1 LKIEDGD
8 IVHFHYTGKFENG
21 EIFDT
26 SQEDAAREAGLHN
39 SQMNYQPLVVKI
51 GAGQIIKGLDEAL
64 LGMEE
69 GEEKKV
75 TIPPEKGYG
84 SKRPELVQEVHLEAF
99 RQSGIEPK
107 EGMLIGTSQGAAVVT
122 GVGEDFVEMD
132 FNHPLAGKTLVFE
145 VKVKAIERE

>member
-1 LKIEDGD
+1 MKVEEGD

-39 SQMNYQPLVVKI
+39 PQMSYQPLVVKI
-51 GAGQIIKGLDEAL
+51 GAGHIIKGLDDAL

-69 GEEKKV
+69 GEEKEV
-75 TIPPEKGYG
+75 TIPPEGGYG
-84 SKRPELVQEVHLEAF
+84 PRRPELLQQVPMGAF
-99 RQSGIEPK
+99 SQQGIDPK
-107 EGMLIGTSQGAAVVT
+107 EGMLIGTSQGTAVVT
-122 GVGEDFVEMD
+122 GVGDDYVEVD

-145 VKVKAIERE
+145 VKVKAIERG